1 MSTDTN
7 KSLDRLIS
15 ILAPLGAVLISLWWV
30 GVYKGQ
36 TDSKLATHDKAIDSL
51 TAIVAVDH
59 DAVIGIRAEVH
70 DLHQWLE
77 AKTPAS
83 QAAGK

>member
-7 KSLDRLIS
+7 KSLDRIIS
-15 ILAPLGAVLISLWWV
+15 ILAPLGAVLVCLWWV

-36 TDSKLATHDKAIDSL
+36 TDSKLATHDKDIDSL
-51 TAIVAVDH
+51 TATVAADH
-59 DAVIGIRAEVH
+59 DIIIGIRAEVH
-70 DLHQWLE
+70 DLHQWFE
-77 AKTPAS
+77 NKTPAN